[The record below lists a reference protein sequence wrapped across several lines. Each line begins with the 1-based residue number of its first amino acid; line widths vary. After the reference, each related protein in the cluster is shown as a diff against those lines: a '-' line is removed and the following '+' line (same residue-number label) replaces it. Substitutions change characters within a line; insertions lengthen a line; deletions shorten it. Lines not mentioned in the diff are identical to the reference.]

1 MDLKEALLKEH
12 SKKQT
17 QAIADFIGN
26 SQPRFDALMKI
37 FFSKDKL
44 LVQRSA
50 WVMSY
55 CIEAYPKLIQKHYK
69 KLLKKLEQP
78 LLHDGVKRNTL
89 KAIQDSTI
97 PESLK
102 GHVVAICFGF
112 LYALNE
118 TIAVKAYSINIL
130 VRICTE
136 YPELKTELYP
146 LLQELQHHES
156 PAILS
161 STRNGLAALRKL
173 TT

>member
-26 SQPRFDALMKI
+26 SQPRFDALMEI

-55 CIEAYPKLIQKHYK
+55 CNEAYPKLIQKHYK
-69 KLLKKLEQP
+69 KLLKNFEQP
-78 LLHDGVKRNTL
+78 LLHDAVKRNTL
-89 KAIQDSTI
+89 KVIHDSTI

-102 GHVVAICFGF
+102 GQVVAVCFEYV
-112 LYALNE
+112 YALNE
-118 TIAVKAYSINIL
+118 AIAVKAYSINIL

-136 YPELKTELYP
+136 YPELKSELYP
-146 LLQELQHHES
+146 LLQELQHSES

-161 STRNGLAALRKL
+161 CTRKGLAALRKL